1 MISMKKIFVA
11 TNNAHKLEE
20 IKDILNDF
28 EIEAELL
35 CPKDFNLIDEPIEDG
50 LSFEEN
56 ALIKAR
62 YYYKI
67 VNLPTIADD
76 SGISIAYFNDHPGI
90 HSARFLG
97 DTSYGKKLNHILK
110 LMEGV
115 TNRDAR
121 FNCVL
126 AYIDENGNEKTYH
139 GQIDGRIA
147 SNIRGS
153 NGFGYDP
160 IFCYGENDM
169 TNAELPSGAKNEF
182 SHRYIVLKKWIQDVK
197 NK

>member
-11 TNNAHKLEE
+11 TNNVNKLEE

-28 EIEAELL
+28 KVEVELL
-35 CPKDFNLIDEPIEDG
+35 CTKDFNLKDEPIEDG
-50 LSFEEN
+50 LNFEDN

-62 YYYKI
+62 YYHDI

-97 DTSYGKKLNHILK
+97 DTSYNDKLHRILK
-110 LMEGV
+110 MMEGV
-115 TNRDAR
+115 DNRDAR

-126 AYIDENGNEKTYH
+126 AYIDENGNERTYH
-139 GQIDGRIA
+139 GQIDGHIA
-147 SNIRGS
+147 SSIRGS

-160 IFCYGENDM
+160 IFCYGENNM

-182 SHRYIVLKKWIQDVK
+182 SHRYIVLEKWVQDVK
-197 NK
+197 TK